1 MKYKIKKNQIKAI
14 LGYQIDLAQMK
25 LEDGITIV
33 EAEKFEPEYSVGIVT
48 AEGVIP
54 MPVGEYKL
62 EDGNILVVEVEGII
76 ASVSPEAEE
85 EAMPEADHPAA
96 EATEPQMEAAPSAPA
111 PQAKR
116 IVESVSKE
124 TFFAEIEKIRQM
136 TANREAAIQ
145 AAIQGKPFDLAA
157 ADAGHG
163 FGRAVSIDCKDELVA
178 VDGGFG
184 HADGPGGRVLHQD
197 ALVQGVAH
205 ADQHRSVRL
214 EAGFHRDQA

>member
-48 AEGVIP
+48 EEGVIP

-62 EDGNILVVEVEGII
+62 EDGSILVVEAEGII
-76 ASVSPEAEE
+76 AAVKQAEE
-85 EAMPEADHPAA
+85 EADVEVEIEVAPEQAV
-96 EATEPQMEAAPSAPA
+96 EPMMEAAPAAPA

-124 TFFAEIEKIRQM
+124 TFFAEIEKIRAEFASQIEELKSQNDLLIGKEEEKVELSEQ
-136 TANREAAIQ
+136 AGAEPIVYNPESESKSENLAFAQNRAATIQ
-145 AAIQGKPFDLAA
+145 DKVFERM
-157 ADAGHG
+157 
-163 FGRAVSIDCKDELVA
+163 FK
-178 VDGGFG
+178 
-184 HADGPGGRVLHQD
+184 
-197 ALVQGVAH
+197 
-205 ADQHRSVRL
+205 
-214 EAGFHRDQA
+214 